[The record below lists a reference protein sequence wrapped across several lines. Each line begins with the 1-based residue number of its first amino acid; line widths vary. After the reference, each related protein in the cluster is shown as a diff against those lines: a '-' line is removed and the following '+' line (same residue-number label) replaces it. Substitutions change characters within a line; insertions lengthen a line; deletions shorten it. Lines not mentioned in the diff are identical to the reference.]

1 MYDIIHSSTTVL
13 STSLL
18 RISEYLQQ
26 KVGPDGQPPPGA
38 GPLDKIEQ
46 RKYLKIK
53 VKIKLPR
60 LPMLAR

>member
-1 MYDIIHSSTTVL
+1 MVSR
-13 STSLL
+13 LL
-18 RISEYLQQ
+18 AQ
-26 KVGPDGQPPPGA
+26 A
-38 GPLDKIEQ
+38 PLDKIEQ